1 MKPRTSLEKRGRKT
15 EDIVKRERQPREQ
28 DRSNR
33 IRMMMFLAR
42 EGGAPERQ
50 KPTKTL
56 WKLGHLV
63 TFGSDPQVLR
73 SEEAWTRDARSRPS
87 LGERTE
93 RGWLLVEASS
103 MHLTVLRTGR
113 CGGGGSLIPRVSEAP
128 SCREDELR
136 PAGHRGKGILRV
148 PRLGARASVHRGPSS
163 KLHPS
168 LATGG

>member
-1 MKPRTSLEKRGRKT
+1 M
-15 EDIVKRERQPREQ
+15 DIVKHKRQPQKQ
-28 DRSNR
+28 DRSNW
-33 IRMMMFLAR
+33 IRMMMFPAR

-50 KPTKTL
+50 EPTKTL
-56 WKLGHLV
+56 RKLGHLV
-63 TFGSDPQVLR
+63 TFGSGPQVLW
-73 SEEAWTRDARSRPS
+73 SEETWTRDARSRPS
-87 LGERTE
+87 LGERASGTE
-93 RGWLLVEASS
+93 RGWLLVEAPS

-113 CGGGGSLIPRVSEAP
+113 CDGGGSLIPQVSEAP

-168 LATGG
+168 LVTGG